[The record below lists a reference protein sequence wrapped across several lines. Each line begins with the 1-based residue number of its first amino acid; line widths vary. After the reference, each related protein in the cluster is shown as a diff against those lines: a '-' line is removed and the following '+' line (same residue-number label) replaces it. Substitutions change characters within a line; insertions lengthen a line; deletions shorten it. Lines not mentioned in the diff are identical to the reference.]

1 MARKTTIKTVDKGE
15 FGHIYPLTVVYQV
28 GKKNYIL
35 AEDEGSNYLIKPI
48 YDNGTLGESIVVKNF
63 GRYYDIMQA
72 AYDDLT
78 ATTYLCAV
86 SLESKSMELFSTT
99 NGGLIST
106 HEFNFEIEDRK
117 TFNFFF
123 ISGRLYIFQG
133 GEDANGKYTV
143 RSIAYSEV

>member
-15 FGHIYPLTVVYQV
+15 FGHVYPITVVYQV
-28 GKKNYIL
+28 GKKSYL
-35 AEDEGSNYLIKPI
+35 LSEDQGGNYLIKPI
-48 YDNGTLGESIVVKNF
+48 YDNGTLGESVVIKNF

-86 SLESKSMELFSTT
+86 SFEGKSMELFSTT
-99 NGGLIST
+99 NGGLVSST
-106 HEFNFEIEDRK
+106 EIIFDLEDHR
-117 TFNFFF
+117 TYNFFF

-133 GEDANGKYTV
+133 GEDANGKYTIK
-143 RSIAYSEV
+143 SITYSEV

>member
-35 AEDEGSNYLIKPI
+35 AEDEGGNYLIKPI
-48 YDNGTLGESIVVKNF
+48 YDNGTLGESIVFKNF

-78 ATTYLCAV
+78 AVTYLCAV
-86 SLESKSMELFSTT
+86 SLENKTMELFSTT
-99 NGGLIST
+99 NGGLVST
-106 HEFNFEIEDRK
+106 YEFDFEIEDRK

-123 ISGRLYIFQG
+123 ISGRLYIFQA

-143 RSIAYSEV
+143 RSVTCSEV

>member
-1 MARKTTIKTVDKGE
+1 MARKTTMKTVDKGE
-15 FGHIYPLTVVYQV
+15 FGHIYPLTVIYQV

-35 AEDEGSNYLIKPI
+35 AEDDGGNYLIKPI
-48 YDNGTLGESIVVKNF
+48 YDNGTFGESITVKNF

-86 SLESKSMELFSTT
+86 SLKNKTMEVFSTT
-99 NGGLIST
+99 NGGLVST
-106 HEFNFEIEDRK
+106 HEWSYEIEDLK

-123 ISGRLYIFQG
+123 ISGRLYVFQG

-143 RSIAYSEV
+143 RSISYSEV

>member
-15 FGHIYPLTVVYQV
+15 LGHIYPITVIYQV

-35 AEDEGSNYLIKPI
+35 AEDDGGNYLIKPI
-48 YDNGTLGESIVVKNF
+48 YDNGTFGESITVKNF

-86 SLESKSMELFSTT
+86 SLKNKTMEVFSTT
-99 NGGLIST
+99 NGGLVST
-106 HEFNFEIEDRK
+106 HEWSYEIEDLK

-123 ISGRLYIFQG
+123 ISGRLYIFHG

-143 RSIAYSEV
+143 RSISYSEV